1 MGATAGAGLRAL
13 WNHIIRRR
21 EFAAHRPGG
30 FGVAL
35 AAVALLT
42 CFGSQASV
50 GEQVGSASFDTAAQF
65 SALIGGL
72 AAAMAVAAALAAL
85 ALLGRLR
92 FRSERNADFY
102 AGDAC
107 ARMLWENGPVGAFC
121 WEEGGQVTEANDEFL
136 RMTGYERDDLGAGR
150 IDWRAATRLRS
161 PVENSVET
169 EFMRKDGARARL
181 RLRFVALDE
190 RGGRGV
196 GFAQDA
202 AEAQELRRQAERLR
216 GLELRAVGFA
226 HDINQPL
233 TAAAAY
239 LQVARRR
246 ATLGGGAQS
255 EEQLAAM
262 DRAGAQL
269 YRAARLV
276 GDWRELFT
284 HESCASTEIALHPL
298 IREAW
303 ETLRGDLGETVS
315 AELRLCAERDL
326 VIGDRAQIEEEVSDL
341 LRAAAQAAIA
351 TSHRELIVVTSTR
364 GGEIAI
370 EISDAGAASIAPCRD
385 PRAAAEPAR
394 SRALVEADGVRFSSQ
409 KEDGGSSAFR
419 LSLPLAD

>member
-1 MGATAGAGLRAL
+1 MAT
-13 WNHIIRRR
+13 
-21 EFAAHRPGG
+21 
-30 FGVAL
+30 
-35 AAVALLT
+35 
-42 CFGSQASV
+42 
-50 GEQVGSASFDTAAQF
+50 QF

-92 FRSERNADFY
+92 SRSESNADFN

-107 ARMLWENGPVGAFC
+107 ARVLWENGPVGAFC
-121 WEEGGQVTEANDEFL
+121 WEEGGEVTEANDEFL
-136 RMTGYERDDLGAGR
+136 RMTGYERADLAAGR
-150 IDWRAATRLRS
+150 IDWRAATRLLS
-161 PVENSVET
+161 PAENSVET
-169 EFMRKDGARARL
+169 EFVRKDGARARL
-181 RLRFVALDE
+181 RIRFVALDE
-190 RGGRGV
+190 RRGRGV

-216 GLELRAVGFA
+216 RLELRAIGFA

-239 LQVARRR
+239 LQAARRR

-284 HESCASTEIALHPL
+284 HESCAPTEIALHPL

-303 ETLRGDLGETVS
+303 ETMRGDLGDRVS
-315 AELRLCAERDL
+315 AELRLRAERDL

-351 TSHRELIVVTSTR
+351 ASRRELIIVTSAR
-364 GGEIAI
+364 DGEIAI
-370 EISDAGAASIAPCRD
+370 EISDAGAASIAPCGD

-394 SRALVEADGVRFSSQ
+394 SGALVEADGARFSSQ
-409 KEDGGSSAFR
+409 KAHGGGSAFR
-419 LSLPLAD
+419 LALPLADTACG